1 MKHFVKR
8 IKGALC
14 VLLTALLLASCGDIG
29 GDETAAN
36 NGLVT
41 LRIAVDEDGFR
52 TAYPQITALS
62 GFIKFS
68 LTGNGKPLGSWSKTN
83 EYNAYTL
90 MTNDGISVVPGKYTF
105 ELTGMTSTTS
115 QSATA
120 YKGTQ
125 TVDVTADTVLN
136 FTLSFAELSTYSD
149 GYLAFSAT
157 YPIGSTEADTVTR
170 IEAWRSKYASVTART
185 LPADVTPYMTYYY
198 PYNGSTSTNTEAG
211 TKTWTVGQSSLTPG
225 KYLVE
230 YKFYATVDGKNVLLA
245 TIPEIAYVSYGY
257 TTYSSVVVSDFDD
270 IYMISYG
277 NADDATLAEGSTQ
290 PLYYTWKSDIKLPQ
304 MTKTGYTFGG
314 WFTEQDED
322 GQGTGTEVTGWASG
336 EKTGDIT
343 VYAKWT
349 KAKCAVRFHKEAYG
363 ETLSD
368 TPFAEQA
375 VEYGEYTEAPETE
388 PEPPRS
394 SYKFMGW
401 ITSLDEGV
409 YDFDTKPITGE
420 LDFYALWAFEVKFNK
435 NADDAEGEMGAQE
448 LGNTYLGFIS
458 DPLSPNAFT
467 YEGHTFLGW
476 SMVPNGEVDYADG
489 TENPADYFHDTVTL
503 YAVWHDDAEGHIVT
517 FVDPQNGNTLGIQA
531 VATDGKATELAGPK
545 KEDYQFVGWYTGTV
559 DSSTGV
565 VTLDSDPYDFT
576 ATVEANL
583 TLYAK
588 LERNVY
594 YVSTEGDSTNGD
606 GTKEKPYASIS
617 KAVLEIQSTGCKDVD
632 YIIVFSGTLNESLS
646 IGTTLTAENAKSLTV
661 RGATGN
667 ETDKLVYDYGTVM
680 SIYTEVPV
688 TLSDMTITATSS
700 YGGQTGLTVG
710 GSATVTLE
718 SGACITGLHNTSY
731 NVRAA
736 GVYVNGTLIMKDGA
750 EISNNRMSSYG
761 TGGAG
766 VNVNGGATFTMDGG
780 LITGNKLTYSSNGCD
795 GAGVYVNGTFVMNGG
810 EITNNSTNGGYGG
823 GVYFYGANGYKF
835 EMTGGKISENT
846 AVTGGGVYDYGYGA
860 APFTMTGGEISGNT
874 TTSYGG
880 GVYINAYNAKTPFAL
895 EGGKIIGNKAG
906 TGSNGGGVY
915 LNNGV
920 LTLAGGEISDNT
932 AKFGGGVYLNNG
944 TFSMNGGSISGNT
957 ATNAGGGVY
966 LYNNSSFTL
975 NDGSI
980 DGNSSKDAGGVYYYG
995 GSGAKW
1001 TMNGG
1006 EISGNTATEYGGG
1019 VYNYCYSGTTP
1030 FAMTA
1035 GKISNNTA
1043 SYGGGVYDRSSYTGY
1058 RFTMSGG
1065 TISGNTAVYGGGLY
1079 RAGNFAMTGGTISDN
1094 RATTYGGAVYSPSDY
1109 TFSMANDAYIPA
1121 GEYGDNDVYLE
1132 NSSSSYITVTVTL
1145 TATVPVATI
1154 TTSSTYQIIKTSDSE
1169 VKLSDEYNKF
1179 ALTDKTYVINT
1190 SGKRMSNINGYS
1202 ISYKDGGDTT
1212 FSGTYGRGTP
1222 TSRLSG
1228 ETTTLV
1234 AATKE
1239 RAVFGGWFKNA
1250 DCTGTA
1256 VTTLTDADFTESS
1269 ITLYAKWTEDVN
1281 YAITYLDEGGE
1292 PLSGSPAAIL
1302 AQIRYKGDPAYEIP
1316 VMTKSRYTF
1325 DGWFKESDCSGTAI
1339 TELNDE
1345 NCTADITLYA
1355 KWTADTKYTLTYKDV
1370 GGTDRTGKSS
1380 GTLAAVRY
1388 KGDSAYTIPTLSKDG
1403 YYFVGWFVNE
1413 DGSGDAVTVLND
1425 ENCTK
1430 DLTLYAKWVKER
1442 IDTVIVDTNN
1452 LLITASGSTLVASDG
1467 FEGYSWTFNGKSL
1480 ATIKGFAV
1488 SDDGK
1493 TVTITNDD
1501 LLPYFG
1507 YVVTLT
1513 ATKNGLTY
1521 ITNYTVNKQ

>member
-105 ELTGMTSTTS
+105 ELTGMTSTTFE
-115 QSATA
+115 SATA

-136 FTLSFAELSTYSD
+136 FTLSFAGLSTSSD
-149 GYLAFSAT
+149 GYLGFSAT

-185 LPADVTPYMTYYY
+185 LPADVTPNMSYCY
-198 PYNGSTSTNTEAG
+198 PNNGSTSTNTEAG
-211 TKTWTVGQSSLTPG
+211 TKTWTVDKQRFTPG

-245 TIPEIAYVSYGY
+245 NIPEIAYVSYGY
-257 TTYSSVVVSDFDD
+257 TTYSSVAVSDFDD

-322 GQGTGTEVTGWASG
+322 GQGTGTEVTGWTSG

-349 KAKCAVRFHKEAYG
+349 KAKFAVRFHKEAYG

-375 VEYGEYTEAPETE
+375 IEYGEYTESPETD
-388 PEPPRS
+388 PTKDG
-394 SYKFMGW
+394 YDFKGW
-401 ITSLDEGV
+401 ITSLEEGL

-420 LDFYALWAFEVKFNK
+420 LDLYALWVFEVNFNK
-435 NADDAEGEMGAQE
+435 NADDAEGEMEA
-448 LGNTYLGFIS
+448 LKCGNSYLGGIAN
-458 DPLSPNAFT
+458 PLPANAFT
-467 YEGHTFLGW
+467 YAGHSFLGW
-476 SMVPNGEVDYADG
+476 ATVADDEAVYPDG
-489 TENPADYFHDTVTL
+489 AENVADDIHAAATL
-503 YAVWHDDAEGHIVT
+503 YAKWHDDAAGHVVT
-517 FVDPQNGNTLGIQA
+517 FVDPDSGSVLGKQE

-576 ATVEANL
+576 AIVETNL

-606 GTKEKPYASIS
+606 GTKEKPFSTFS
-617 KAVLEIQSTGCKDVD
+617 SAVDKIGSTGCKDVD

-667 ETDKLVYDYGTVM
+667 ETDQVHYSGTVVN
-680 SIYTEVPV
+680 IWTTIPV
-688 TLSDMTITATSS
+688 TLSDMTITATGS
-700 YGGQTGLTVG
+700 GNRLGLSVATD
-710 GSATVTLE
+710 STVTLE
-718 SGACITGLHNTSY
+718 SGARITGVYNSY
-731 NVRAA
+731 SSKSGA
-736 GVYVNGTLIMKDGA
+736 GASVSGTLIMKDGA
-750 EISNNRMSSYG
+750 EISNNTMSSYS
-761 TGGAG
+761 TKGAG
-766 VNVNGGATFTMDGG
+766 VFVNGGGSFTMDGG
-780 LITGNKLTYSSNGCD
+780 LITGNKLTYPSNGCD

-810 EITNNSTNGGYGG
+810 EITNNSTDSGYGG

-846 AVTGGGVYDYGYGA
+846 AVMGGGVYDYGYGA

-874 TTSYGG
+874 TTSDGG
-880 GVYINAYNAKTPFAL
+880 GVYIYASNANTPFAL
-895 EGGKIIGNKAG
+895 EGGKIIGNKARG
-906 TGSNGGGVY
+906 NGGGVY

-932 AKFGGGVYLNNG
+932 TAVGGGVYLKNG
-944 TFSMNGGSISGNT
+944 TFTMNGGSISGNT
-957 ATNAGGGVY
+957 ATNTGGGVY

-1006 EISGNTATEYGGG
+1006 EISGNTATGYGGG
-1019 VYNYCYSGTTP
+1019 VYNYCYSGSTTP

-1043 SYGGGVYDRSSYTGY
+1043 RYGGGVYDRSSSTGY

-1079 RAGNFAMTGGTISDN
+1079 RAGHFAMTGGTISDN
-1094 RATTYGGAVYSPSDY
+1094 RATTYGGAVYSPSSY

-1132 NSSSSYITVTVTL
+1132 NSSSSYITVTAPL

-1154 TTSSTYQIIKTSDSE
+1154 TTISTYQIITASGSE
-1169 VKLSDEYNKF
+1169 VTLSDVYNKF

-1202 ISYKDGGDTT
+1202 ITYKDGGNTD

-1234 AATKE
+1234 DATKE
-1239 RAVFGGWFKNA
+1239 HATFDGWFKES
-1250 DCTGTA
+1250 DCSGTA
-1256 VTTLTDADFTESS
+1256 VTALTDEDFTGSS
-1269 ITLYAKWTEDVN
+1269 ITLYAKWTEDVS
-1281 YAITYLDEGGE
+1281 YSIFYMDEGGK
-1292 PLSGSPAAIL
+1292 PLSGTSMSTPST
-1302 AQIRYKGDPAYEIP
+1302 IRYKGEPAYRIP
-1316 VMTKSRYTF
+1316 SMFKDHYTF
-1325 DGWFKESDCSGTAI
+1325 GGWFKEIDCSGTAI

-1345 NCTADITLYA
+1345 NCTENLTLYA
-1355 KWTADTKYTLTYKDV
+1355 KWTEDTKYTLTYKDV

-1380 GTLAAVRY
+1380 WTLAAVRY
-1388 KGDSAYTIPTLSKDG
+1388 KGASAYTIPTLSKDG

-1430 DLTLYAKWVKER
+1430 DLTLYAKWVKET

>member
-115 QSATA
+115 ESATA

-136 FTLSFAELSTYSD
+136 FTLSFAGLSTSSD
-149 GYLAFSAT
+149 GYLGFSAT

-185 LPADVTPYMTYYY
+185 LPADVTPNMSYCY
-198 PYNGSTSTNTEAG
+198 PNNGSTSTNTEAG
-211 TKTWTVGQSSLTPG
+211 TKTWTVDKQRFTPG

-245 TIPEIAYVSYGY
+245 NIPEIAYVSYGY
-257 TTYSSVVVSDFDD
+257 TTYSSVAVSDFDD

-322 GQGTGTEVTGWASG
+322 GQGTGTEVTGWTSG

-349 KAKCAVRFHKEAYG
+349 KAKFAVRFHKEAYG

-375 VEYGEYTEAPETE
+375 IEYGEYTESPETD
-388 PEPPRS
+388 PTKDG
-394 SYKFMGW
+394 YDFKGW
-401 ITSLDEGV
+401 ITSLEEGL

-420 LDFYALWAFEVKFNK
+420 LDLYALWVFEVNFNK
-435 NADDAEGEMGAQE
+435 NADDAEGEMEA
-448 LGNTYLGFIS
+448 LKCGNSYLGGIAN
-458 DPLSPNAFT
+458 PLPANAFT
-467 YEGHTFLGW
+467 YAGHSFLGW
-476 SMVPNGEVDYADG
+476 ATVADDEVVYPDGAENVADDIH
-489 TENPADYFHDTVTL
+489 AAATL
-503 YAVWHDDAEGHIVT
+503 YAKWHDDAAGHVVT
-517 FVDPQNGNTLGIQA
+517 FVDPDSGSVLGKQE

-576 ATVEANL
+576 AIVETNL

-606 GTKEKPYASIS
+606 GTKEKPFSTFS
-617 KAVLEIQSTGCKDVD
+617 SAVDKIGSTGCKDVD

-667 ETDKLVYDYGTVM
+667 ETDQVHYSGTVVN
-680 SIYTEVPV
+680 IWTTIPV
-688 TLSDMTITATSS
+688 TLSDMTITATGS
-700 YGGQTGLTVG
+700 GNRLGLSVATD
-710 GSATVTLE
+710 STVTLE
-718 SGACITGLHNTSY
+718 SGARITGVYNSY
-731 NVRAA
+731 SSKSGA
-736 GVYVNGTLIMKDGA
+736 GASVSGTLIMKDGA
-750 EISNNRMSSYG
+750 EISNNTMSSYS
-761 TGGAG
+761 TKGAG
-766 VNVNGGATFTMDGG
+766 VFVNGGGSFTMDGG
-780 LITGNKLTYSSNGCD
+780 LITGNKLTYPSNGCD

-810 EITNNSTNGGYGG
+810 EITNNSTNSGYGG

-874 TTSYGG
+874 TTSVGG
-880 GVYINAYNAKTPFAL
+880 GVYIYASNAKTPFTM
-895 EGGKIIGNKAG
+895 EGGKITGNTATSNGGGVYMAKGVLTLTDGEISGNTIGGNAR
-906 TGSNGGGVY
+906 GGGVY
-915 LNNGV
+915 LNNSS
-920 LTLAGGEISDNT
+920 TFTMNGGAISGNQT
-932 AKFGGGVYLNNG
+932 NLSSGYGGGVCLSSSSSFTLNGGRIDGNSAYTAG
-944 TFSMNGGSISGNT
+944 GVYFYGDSGATWTMNGGKISGNT
-957 ATNAGGGVY
+957 ATHSGGGVY
-966 LYNNSSFTL
+966 NFCNNSAASFTMT
-975 NDGSI
+975 DGVISNNTATY
-980 DGNSSKDAGGVYYYG
+980 GGGVYHG
-995 GSGAKW
+995 GNGRGSF
-1001 TMNGG
+1001 TMSGG
-1006 EISGNTATEYGGG
+1006 EISGNTAVE
-1019 VYNYCYSGTTP
+1019 
-1030 FAMTA
+1030 
-1035 GKISNNTA
+1035 
-1043 SYGGGVYDRSSYTGY
+1043 
-1058 RFTMSGG
+1058 
-1065 TISGNTAVYGGGLY
+1065 GGGLY
-1079 RAGNFAMTGGTISDN
+1079 KGSNFAMTGGIIRDN
-1094 RATTYGGAVYSPSDY
+1094 RATSLGGAVHGS

-1121 GEYGDNDVYLE
+1121 GTYGDNDVYCE
-1132 NSSSSYITVTVTL
+1132 ESYSSGCIIVSSAL
-1145 TATVPVATI
+1145 TAPAPVATI
-1154 TTSSTYQIIKTSDSE
+1154 TTSSESQIIKTSGSE
-1169 VKLSDEYNKF
+1169 VTLSEVYNKF
-1179 ALTDKTYVINT
+1179 ALTDKNYVI
-1190 SGKRMSNINGYS
+1190 SEEGYRVSNADGYS
-1202 ISYKDGGDTT
+1202 IVYKDGGNTT

-1234 AATKE
+1234 DATKE
-1239 RAVFGGWFKNA
+1239 HATFGGWFKDA

-1256 VTTLTDADFTESS
+1256 VTALTDEDFTGSS
-1269 ITLYAKWTEDVN
+1269 ITLYAKWTKDVN

-1292 PLSGSPAAIL
+1292 PLSGSSAASL
-1302 AQIRYKGDPAYEIP
+1302 STIRYKGDPAYEIP

-1370 GGTDRTGKSS
+1370 GGTERTGTASA
-1380 GTLAAVRY
+1380 TLATVRY

-1430 DLTLYAKWVKER
+1430 DLTLYAKWVKET